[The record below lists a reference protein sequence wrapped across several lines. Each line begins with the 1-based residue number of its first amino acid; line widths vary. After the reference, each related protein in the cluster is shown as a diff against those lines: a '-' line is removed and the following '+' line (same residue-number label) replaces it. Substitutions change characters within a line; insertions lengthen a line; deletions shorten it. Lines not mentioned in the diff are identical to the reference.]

1 MAELFHVVVIAVGG
15 ALLIRSR
22 RAVGTLTIGGT
33 EERVFRTFND
43 APDAI
48 RIPAWVVMQAGSL
61 AAVGVSGAVLWA
73 LDDRAAASVA
83 LVVGTGVWAGVKLAK
98 PRVGRG
104 RPGDHLANVS
114 LRGRAQTGLG
124 YPSGHAA
131 VSLTLALIATEG
143 APLVIQVPVVGVAFA
158 TGASRMYVGAHLPLD
173 VAGGFAFG
181 AVAGALARLG
191 LAAWG

>member
-83 LVVGTGVWAGVKLAK
+83 LVVGTAVWAGVKLAK

-104 RPGDHLANVS
+104 RPGDHLA
-114 LRGRAQTGLG
+114 
-124 YPSGHAA
+124 
-131 VSLTLALIATEG
+131 
-143 APLVIQVPVVGVAFA
+143 
-158 TGASRMYVGAHLPLD
+158 
-173 VAGGFAFG
+173 
-181 AVAGALARLG
+181 
-191 LAAWG
+191 